1 MTTDPDV
8 EYDAYGVPSRLTYDM
23 RPLPT
28 FTVRK
33 VRRVCTIPP
42 KVPSVLHSL

>member
-33 VRRVCTIPP
+33 MRRVCTVPP
-42 KVPSVLHSL
+42 KVSNALQPL